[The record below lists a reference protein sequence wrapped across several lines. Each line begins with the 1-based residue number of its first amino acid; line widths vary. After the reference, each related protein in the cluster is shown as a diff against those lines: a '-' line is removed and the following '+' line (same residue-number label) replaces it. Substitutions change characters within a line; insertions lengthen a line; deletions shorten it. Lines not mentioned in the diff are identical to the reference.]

1 MGEDPSAK
9 CPRGETSDQNIEV
22 DVVQDPGEK
31 LDYTKRL
38 NEVDIDDNEKLDVVC
53 SSNPNEADE
62 MIYRIRKRVGI
73 LYPRTKGLRPH
84 PKEDNLYTFVSF
96 STEGDKQKLKEFGL
110 EINPT
115 RSVIHPFYKHMK
127 KKIDKEED
135 HKLWGM
141 SQLPD
146 YLIEYAVIDPYATYE
161 SWNKI
166 ENIREG
172 LECSKAKSDDKN
184 IKI

>member
-38 NEVDIDDNEKLDVVC
+38 NEVDIHDNEKLDVIC
-53 SSNPNEADE
+53 SSNPNKADE

-73 LYPRTKGLRPH
+73 LYPRYISVDVEYNREDKTPHRVVVLTKGLRPH

-115 RSVIHPFYKHMK
+115 R
-127 KKIDKEED
+127 
-135 HKLWGM
+135 
-141 SQLPD
+141 
-146 YLIEYAVIDPYATYE
+146 T
-161 SWNKI
+161 
-166 ENIREG
+166 
-172 LECSKAKSDDKN
+172 
-184 IKI
+184 